1 MAEQKHHWSR
11 LLEWYAAYRDD
22 EWEHHHGI
30 KLVPLEHQPG
40 EHQPGE
46 HKPGEY
52 KPGEYKP
59 GWSLIIDTGGTEL
72 ADITM
77 AEQRLVRSET
87 DWLQWSF
94 EPASFRAIGGER
106 NVPDM
111 IDKLFDEIERVA
123 AVYKR
128 D

>member
-46 HKPGEY
+46 Y
-52 KPGEYKP
+52 NP

-128 D
+128 A